1 MTDGDRLQD
10 RAGGSNAEWL
20 EFSSKMIFKKPIKK
34 SPLQIIDNHNN
45 NTFQNHC
52 HIEMPWVI
60 DCYDKHLME
69 LWTEKRKEMMIILKM
84 TPVIQIFV
92 IIIMC
97 LCNDDDNNENAG
109 GYN

>member
-1 MTDGDRLQD
+1 
-10 RAGGSNAEWL
+10 
-20 EFSSKMIFKKPIKK
+20 
-34 SPLQIIDNHNN
+34 
-45 NTFQNHC
+45 
-52 HIEMPWVI
+52 
-60 DCYDKHLME
+60 
-69 LWTEKRKEMMIILKM
+69 MMIILKM